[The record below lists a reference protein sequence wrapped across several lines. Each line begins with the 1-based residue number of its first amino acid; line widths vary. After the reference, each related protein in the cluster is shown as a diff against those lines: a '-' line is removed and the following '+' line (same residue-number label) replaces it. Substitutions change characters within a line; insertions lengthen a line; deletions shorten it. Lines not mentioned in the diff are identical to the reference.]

1 MPVAPRPD
9 DRTDPLAAPRDGGDA
24 KSIPQVAS
32 ELWELGTAYAKQ
44 ETIDP
49 LKGLGRFL
57 GYGVGGAIAL
67 GVGLVLLLLAGLRAL
82 QTETGSTFTGSWSWA
97 PYLITLVVGSIL
109 IALALARISKRK
121 GPGA

>member
-1 MPVAPRPD
+1 VAPRTD
-9 DRTDPLAAPRDGGDA
+9 DPSAP

-32 ELWELGTAYAKQ
+32 ELWELSTAYARQ

-57 GYGVGGAIAL
+57 AFGVSGAVAL

-82 QTETGSTFTGSWSWA
+82 QTETGSTFTGNLSWA
-97 PYLITLVVGSIL
+97 PYLIAVLVGAAL
-109 IALALARISKRK
+109 IALAVLRISKRK
-121 GPGA
+121 GPGI